1 MLNRYYRKKF
11 DTEKR
16 VKETSILTRR
26 EKGAEDS
33 SIIFHEVIPGIELTY
48 NFFYGKTGAEAESC
62 LETREMIE
70 VNHCRQG
77 RFGCK
82 IEKNGYVYLGAGEI
96 GANILG
102 VEKTNCEFPLGF
114 YEGISILIYVPKATK
129 SLEQMFPDLARQI
142 KELKT
147 KIEENDGIM
156 MIRNIPELSH
166 VFEELYHTDPQI
178 QTSYIKLKV
187 LEIILTMN
195 LIPYDRTLCVPE
207 YYKRVDMEKIKAIRN
222 EAVGQLENRIPL
234 KELAEKY
241 DISLTNAKLYFKE
254 LYGEPYFSYLKKY
267 RMHKAI
273 HYLEESENSIA
284 EIAGKLGY
292 DNPSKFSS
300 AFRSVVGCTPRE
312 YKNNLDHLE
321 HLKLFGVEID

>member
-1 MLNRYYRKKF
+1 MIKDYYRQNF
-11 DTEKR
+11 DRETQKNYTTVFVRDENN
-16 VKETSILTRR
+16 KEN
-26 EKGAEDS
+26 S
-33 SIIFHEVIPGIELTY
+33 SVTFHEIIPGIELTY
-48 NFFYGKTGAEAESC
+48 NFFYGKAGAEAKSC
-62 LETREMIE
+62 PETQKMIE
-70 VNHCRQG
+70 INHCRQG
-77 RFGCK
+77 RFGCNVN
-82 IEKNGYVYLGAGEI
+82 KNGYVYLGAGEI
-96 GANILG
+96 GASILG
-102 VEKTNCEFPLGF
+102 IEKTNPEFPLGF
-114 YEGISILIYVPKATK
+114 YEGISILIQVSKASE
-129 SLEQMFPDLARQI
+129 SLMKMFPDLARQI
-142 KELKT
+142 KDLKT
-147 KIEENDGIM
+147 KIEENDGVM
-156 MIRNIPELSH
+156 MIRNIPELNH
-166 VFEELYHTDPQI
+166 VFEELYHTNPQI
-178 QTSYIKLKV
+178 QTTYMKLKV
-187 LEIILTMN
+187 LEIILTMH
-195 LIPYDRTLCVPE
+195 LIPYDRTLCMPE

-273 HYLEESENSIA
+273 HYLEESEDSIA

-312 YKNNLDHLE
+312 YKSNSDHLE